1 MKSKSVVL
9 DSGTSHFRIS
19 GDFINIHAR
28 ESLVEGN
35 IEYAIKSLKTMTEDE
50 NIIADVLF
58 GRKKFVEIGDTQE
71 FDLANDNATELF
83 LLKLDSIEVVN
94 HLWEQRKEI
103 EDLAKVYKIEVPMI
117 QGNFYTNPELNF
129 VAQAK
134 KNLDIA
140 KRCKDEIMHPEWFID
155 YSVGNPMN
163 TFNFVQKIGEPPIR
177 LYIKKY
183 DKSIRVSHVKIIGIW
198 SLVKFFERLTENFTL
213 NTRMD
218 FHTYDPKEFVDN
230 YRYKQLDIPQITT
243 PVRYSNEEHGFSGN
257 STIDRLK
264 KMNPRMADLAENTM
278 DRLITGTKTYDIN
291 KPDDMERDSGFI
303 DKEGNWYSAEPMEHE
318 PFAHDYLIENK
329 MVKGKDTGVLSC
341 KDELVEGY
349 GWIAVTVGMLG
360 SYVVGG
366 RFNRKQRQTIK
377 KWFKKY
383 KHKFSPI
390 GDMDSYDDITDE
402 KDKWFDGG
410 RE

>member
-1 MKSKSVVL
+1 MKQVL
-9 DSGTSHFRIS
+9 DSGSCHFRVS
-19 GDFINIHAR
+19 GDFLSTHAR

-35 IEYAIKSLKTMTEDE
+35 IEYAIKFLKTITEDE

-71 FDLANDNATELF
+71 FKLVDDDANKLSF
-83 LLKLDSIEVVN
+83 LKLDSIEVAN
-94 HLWEQRKEI
+94 HLWKQRKEI
-103 EDLAKVYKIEVPMI
+103 EDLAKKYHIEVPMV
-117 QGNFYTNPELNF
+117 QGDFYTNPELNF
-129 VAQAK
+129 VAQVK

-140 KRCKDEIMHPEWFID
+140 KRCKDEITHPEWFID

-163 TFNFVQKIGEPPIR
+163 TFQFVQKIGEPSIR
-177 LYIKKY
+177 HYIKKY
-183 DKSIRVSHVKIIGIW
+183 DKSVRVSHVEILGIW
-198 SLVKFFERLTENFTL
+198 SLVKFFERLTENFSL

-230 YRYKQLDIPQITT
+230 FRHKQLDVPKITT
-243 PVRYSNEEHGFSGN
+243 TPIRELGFTGN
-257 STIDRLK
+257 STMDRLRQ
-264 KMNPRMADLAENTM
+264 MSPRMADLAEDTM
-278 DRLITGTKTYDIN
+278 DRLITGTKTYDIKN
-291 KPDDMERDSGFI
+291 PDDIDRDSGFI

-318 PFAHDYLIENK
+318 PFAYDFITKHKL
-329 MVKGKDTGVLSC
+329 KGTELSSKDTLV
-341 KDELVEGY
+341 KDY
-349 GWIAVTVGMLG
+349 GWIAVTVGAVG
-360 SYVVGG
+360 IYVVGG
-366 RFNRKQRQTIK
+366 RFNRRQRQTIK

-383 KHKFSPI
+383 KHTFHPI